1 MTEAKKGNQTIYL
14 LDDTDGRQQQAQDDS
29 HEAVN
34 RSVGQVSTLER
45 EFSHVYVREDVQEDV
60 VAVRGHLRDAEVAL
74 IGHVQAVDE
83 GLACAVASAD
93 LCEVRAVEVA
103 TAVQLGGKSAYGRG
117 REMRHHAPC
126 LAA

>member
-1 MTEAKKGNQTIYL
+1 MKFDCI
-14 LDDTDGRQQQAQDDS
+14 
-29 HEAVN
+29 
-34 RSVGQVSTLER
+34 
-45 EFSHVYVREDVQEDV
+45 YVREDVQEDV
-60 VAVRGHLRDAEVAL
+60 VAVRGHLRNAEVAL
-74 IGHVQAVDE
+74 IGHVQTVDE

-117 REMRHHAPC
+117 REMRDHAPG